1 MVKKIFHCEI
11 CQKIGPIHICR
22 KCTGQFCTNC
32 IDKVHEGIT
41 YQNELPLHNSQISYV
56 DYCAYKCMGSN
67 SPKYCFDCGE
77 NYMNMRRCLCCRMVF
92 CSCCQKKNLIN
103 VKKIEYD
110 DLNVCRLFCSKS
122 CFEIYM
128 EQPNN
133 QWCICEDCGNEY
145 YDISYKKQ
153 CDKCIFKSNYEKD
166 VLFNENRIKLQEKM
180 TSYLEKISPEE
191 KKEFLEKIYPKVI
204 QLSLQY
210 PNITQNK
217 VTLDAW
223 LKNKDVGN
231 NICYNLWDNI
241 IDDYLQKIE
250 L

>member
-1 MVKKIFHCEI
+1 
-11 CQKIGPIHICR
+11 
-22 KCTGQFCTNC
+22 
-32 IDKVHEGIT
+32 
-41 YQNELPLHNSQISYV
+41 
-56 DYCAYKCMGSN
+56 
-67 SPKYCFDCGE
+67 
-77 NYMNMRRCLCCRMVF
+77 
-92 CSCCQKKNLIN
+92 
-103 VKKIEYD
+103 
-110 DLNVCRLFCSKS
+110 
-122 CFEIYM
+122 M

-153 CDKCIFKSNYEKD
+153 CDKCIFKSNYEKN
-166 VLFNENRIKLQEKM
+166 VLFNEKRIKLQDKM

-191 KKEFLEKIYPKVI
+191 KKEFLEKNYPKLI

-223 LKNKDVGN
+223 LENKDVGN